1 MNNNELSIYTFEEA
15 RKILKC
21 SKVKLRE
28 LLNSGELKGFRLG
41 KYKWRIP
48 ENALTD
54 YIQNKIEKSEMN

>member
-54 YIQNKIEKSEMN
+54 YIQNKIEKPEMN

>member
-1 MNNNELSIYTFEEA
+1 MNNKELSIYTFEET

-48 ENALTD
+48 ENALMD
-54 YIQNKIEKSEMN
+54 YIQNKIEKPKTN